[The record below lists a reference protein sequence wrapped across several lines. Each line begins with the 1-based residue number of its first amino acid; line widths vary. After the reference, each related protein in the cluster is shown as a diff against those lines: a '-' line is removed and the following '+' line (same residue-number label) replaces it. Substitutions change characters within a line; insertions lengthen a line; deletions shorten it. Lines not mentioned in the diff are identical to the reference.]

1 MKYIITEEQNI
12 SLRRRLYYIKE
23 LLNVVLDNMH
33 PCDYSNESHFF
44 DGVIYDL
51 ETYLSVMNINEL
63 QPDEIIDYVKEH
75 MKDDIFR
82 YYIDS
87 QEDC

>member
-23 LLNVVLDNMH
+23 LLDVVLDNMH

>member
-12 SLRRRLYYIKE
+12 SLRRRLLQIKN
-23 LLNVVLDNMH
+23 LLDVTLERSH
-33 PCDYSNESHFF
+33 PCDFTSESHFF
-44 DGVIYDL
+44 NGVVDNLYTFLIMFNIADL
-51 ETYLSVMNINEL
+51 KPI
-63 QPDEIIDYVKEH
+63 EIIDYVKEY
-75 MKDDIFR
+75 MKDDIIR

>member
-12 SLRRRLYYIKE
+12 SLRRRLSQ
-23 LLNVVLDNMH
+23 LNNLFNVVLNGMN

>member
-51 ETYLSVMNINEL
+51 ETYLSVININKL
-63 QPDEIIDYVKEH
+63 QPDEIIDYVKEY

>member
-12 SLRRRLYYIKE
+12 SLRRRLSQIKN
-23 LLNVVLDNMH
+23 LLDVTLKHSH
-33 PCDYSNESHFF
+33 PCDFTSESHFVN
-44 DGVIYDL
+44 GVIYDL
-51 ETYLSVMNINEL
+51 DTFLIMFNIADLN
-63 QPDEIIDYVKEH
+63 PDEIIDYVKEH
-75 MKDDIFR
+75 MRDDIIR

>member
-23 LLNVVLDNMH
+23 LLNVVLGNMH
-33 PCDYSNESHFF
+33 PCVYSNESHFYF
-44 DGVIYDL
+44 GVIYELETFLDL
-51 ETYLSVMNINEL
+51 EGIKGI
-63 QPDEIIDYVKEH
+63 QPDEIIDYVKKH